1 MKAFKTQ
8 IIADKYYSICFIG
21 HDTFL
26 KGSNPEDFNFEGSY
40 HVLGARLLG
49 LTYPDYLAY
58 CKSKGAHLRGKRGY
72 TYPVWETDAAAQ
84 VVVRELQFQWDK
96 LVNEIKF

>member
-1 MKAFKTQ
+1 MV
-8 IIADKYYSICFIG
+8 ADKYYSICFIG

-49 LTYPDYLAY
+49 LYYPDYLTYA
-58 CKSKGAHLRGKRGY
+58 KSKGARLRGKKGY
-72 TYPVWETDAAAQ
+72 TYPVWDTEVAAKSFMK
-84 VVVRELQFQWDK
+84 ELQTEWDK
-96 LVNEIKF
+96 LVKSIKF